1 MMLGNFH
8 VVVVVLFIKPIAVF
22 FTFSLLLPSSGART
36 TLKIKKICFS
46 PKLSIQPCGPKSD
59 SAISEAI

>member
-22 FTFSLLLPSSGART
+22 FTFSLLLPSSD
-36 TLKIKKICFS
+36 
-46 PKLSIQPCGPKSD
+46 PKDPK
-59 SAISEAI
+59 EREQH